1 MHQKLI
7 ENICEEKVL
16 HACTTVGFL
25 LFERNLSLK

>member
-16 HACTTVGFL
+16 YASTTVGFL